1 MAEQEPAKTRK
12 MEKIPAVVRQ
22 THQSVLLF
30 GQELRRVRADVGHMA
45 DALNSYLD
53 RDKQQR
59 QVIIEL
65 LKQVKGKPNPSA
77 RGFLVDLGIMTP
89 EPLERASGFAGTGT

>member
-65 LKQVKGKPNPSA
+65 LKQVGGKPNASA
-77 RGFLVDLGIMTP
+77 RGFLEELGMMSS
-89 EPLERASGFAGTGT
+89 EPLERAPKNLIG